1 MEGMHWYVPSPPP
14 PCLVLAAVGS
24 AWMVAVGC
32 DRAVD
37 GPMLDR
43 VPDCPVASD
52 GAVCNGHGTC
62 VGLGVGASGG
72 CDCTQ
77 GWNGTACTNPPSKLV
92 NCTSSLTSA
101 VASYS
106 FVNGCNNPLRVF
118 PCASDTDCA
127 VTDTTLCQR
136 MVFPQATMVLLVPD
150 DTHVMLVQV
159 CKPGSTEANAVCME
173 QLVRKYV
180 LDGGSWQP
188 ALALP
193 NTQQVYCETSDDC
206 LPGVRDQR
214 PCTELGLHTDVRRR
228 CPVCLPSCAVDAEV
242 VLAQ

>member
-1 MEGMHWYVPSPPP
+1 M
-14 PCLVLAAVGS
+14 
-24 AWMVAVGC
+24 
-32 DRAVD
+32 
-37 GPMLDR
+37 
-43 VPDCPVASD
+43 ASD

-106 FVNGCNNPLRVF
+106 FVNGCSNPLRVF
-118 PCASDTDCA
+118 PCSSTTDCSVA
-127 VTDTTLCQR
+127 STSLCQR

-150 DTHVMLVQV
+150 DTTTMLVEV
-159 CKPGSTEANAVCME
+159 CKPGSTEPNAVCMSS
-173 QLVRKYV
+173 LVRKYV
-180 LDGGSWQP
+180 LASGSWQP

-193 NTQQVYCETSDDC
+193 NTQQVYCDTAADC
-206 LPGVRDQR
+206 LPGVRGPLR
-214 PCTELGLHTDVRRR
+214 PAFVRCRRVRHAGLRAVSGERALTVG
-228 CPVCLPSCAVDAEV
+228 PVPAACVCCCVASEV
-242 VLAQ
+242 VPAQPAVAGDQVERVCR